1 MKNPS
6 HTGSSQAKWSRVC
19 LLCGALV
26 PTLGV
31 TGATLTT
38 PQVHTSTVLMEG
50 GKVVEFPP
58 PQGCLSSLEMAPY
71 WQRPDVNKEKSEM
84 VHCSWKLLLQIA
96 SQIIAI

>member
-84 VHCSWKLLLQIA
+84 VLQLETVL
-96 SQIIAI
+96 QPDVVL